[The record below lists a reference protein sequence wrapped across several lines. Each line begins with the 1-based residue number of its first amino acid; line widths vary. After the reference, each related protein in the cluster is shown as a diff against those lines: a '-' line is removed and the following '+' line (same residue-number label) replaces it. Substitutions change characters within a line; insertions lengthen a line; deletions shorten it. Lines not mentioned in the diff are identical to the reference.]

1 MHHPCFLRLT
11 VFAIALCCGTT
22 SMADLVAAAI
32 HQMPKYSLGPSS
44 TRSITW
50 YANRLV
56 LSSCCTKTS
65 TQTQFTMLHPLAS
78 DEVAEV

>member
-1 MHHPCFLRLT
+1 
-11 VFAIALCCGTT
+11 
-22 SMADLVAAAI
+22 MADLVAAAI
-32 HQMPKYSLGPSS
+32 HQMPRSSSGPSS
-44 TRSITW
+44 ARSITR

-56 LSSCCTKTS
+56 LSSCSAKTS